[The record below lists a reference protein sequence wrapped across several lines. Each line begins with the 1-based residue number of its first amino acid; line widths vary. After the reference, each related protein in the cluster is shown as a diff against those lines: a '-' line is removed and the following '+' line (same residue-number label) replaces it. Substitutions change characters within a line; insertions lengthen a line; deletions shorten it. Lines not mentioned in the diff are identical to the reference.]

1 MDKLLEIKD
10 LHVSAQNKEILKGLN
25 LSINRGEVHVIMGP
39 NGAGKSTLAN
49 VILNNPQY
57 TKISGE
63 IRFDGENINEL
74 KTNEIAKK
82 VIVMS
87 FQSPEEIPGI
97 STLNFLK
104 YAKNKVS
111 DEPVK
116 SFKFRYLLKK
126 YIDELNMNPK
136 LIERNLNVGFSG
148 GEKKKNEILQMLVL
162 EPKLAILDETDSGL
176 DVDAIR
182 TVSKGINMYKN
193 DTNAVLIITHNN
205 KILENL
211 DVDYVHILVDG
222 KIVKTGKRELADEI
236 EKNGYEK
243 YKKVEEE

>member
-63 IRFDGENINEL
+63 IRFEEENINEL

-82 VIVMS
+82 GIFMS

-222 KIVKTGKRELADEI
+222 KIVKTGKRGLADEI